1 MIVKI
6 WFNHVL
12 YHKNLNRKDW
22 NSSFWHWMNCFVSEL
37 PLFITIIYYR
47 FLDEALAE
55 SSKATQAPGLEA
67 SGVRAKFSSKS
78 LPNQLLSALNFY
90 RWGPKKG
97 LTKDAYSWGG
107 VSANF
112 EL

>member
-1 MIVKI
+1 M
-6 WFNHVL
+6 
-12 YHKNLNRKDW
+12 YLN
-22 NSSFWHWMNCFVSEL
+22 CYLL
-37 PLFITIIYYR
+37 P

-67 SGVRAKFSSKS
+67 SGVRAKFSPKS

-107 VSANF
+107 VSAYF